1 MILVHTNRD
10 SIGALAN
17 SDPAAVA
24 AIPPALEAHN
34 GDWLKGLVPSTST
47 GQVVANEIG
56 SLATQTS
63 DSTKQIEEIIR
74 ELIDN
79 SQKSIETMNEV
90 KAIIDQQAEYVQ
102 QTQEIFRSVEKEID
116 QSLFG
121 IASTISDIAV
131 DVQNDVDVFVVPENE
146 DAPDGKTE

>member
-1 MILVHTNRD
+1 
-10 SIGALAN
+10 
-17 SDPAAVA
+17 
-24 AIPPALEAHN
+24 
-34 GDWLKGLVPSTST
+34 
-47 GQVVANEIG
+47 VANEIG

-102 QTQEIFRSVEKEID
+102 QTQEIFGSAEKEID